1 MLDGYTGGP
10 LDIGGNFGDDL
21 ELFNKKHPGHAS
33 QLVLQDLPDK
43 IVDAKCW
50 VEILRFAHDFFTPQ
64 PKSSLSARVYYMHS
78 IIHDHSGGDAQ
89 KILQY
94 IKEAMLPDYSKL
106 LINDIII
113 LPRET
118 SRRDTSVDVHMMAK
132 LGGKERTDDM
142 LLDLVEGLGLRVRK
156 IWRSDCWETSI
167 LEAELLLSSQQA
179 HIKLSLIQQACF
191 LKIIHRSR
199 YRCPVTYHGQSTV
212 CIPQL
217 RC

>member
-1 MLDGYTGGP
+1 
-10 LDIGGNFGDDL
+10 
-21 ELFNKKHPGHAS
+21 
-33 QLVLQDLPDK
+33 
-43 IVDAKCW
+43 
-50 VEILRFAHDFFTPQ
+50 
-64 PKSSLSARVYYMHS
+64 MHS

-118 SRRDTSVDVHMMAK
+118 SRRDTSVDMHMMVK

-199 YRCPVTYHGQSTV
+199 YRCPVTYHGPSTV